1 MAYTSGFNAVIIT
14 TRPVPVDCMQ
24 CSTSH
29 YTSAMVAHEQI
40 SVAIIGGGPGGLG
53 TAIALSEL
61 PYVSVKL
68 YEQAPEP
75 REVGAGISIGRN
87 AWNVLHLLGAAK
99 GVKGAKKGYSW
110 QRNGRTGEPANLDT
124 TAPAAGKAPEDDD
137 GYAAIRAR
145 RTRLQAA
152 LLEKVVPSTIQFGKK
167 LVDIQDLG
175 ENKGVRLVFKDGTE
189 TTADL
194 VVGADGIR
202 SIVRRTLFPSHHL
215 RVTGNTAFRVLI
227 PVSSIAH
234 LDFPTSTGWWHGLN
248 GHLYFSHVDDESERE
263 LCEITVRSYN
273 EPVTADRTA
282 TWAIPTTN
290 EHVLARTAEYD
301 PRIQEL
307 LRVVP
312 EGAWREF
319 AMVAGPCLQEI
330 TAWDKVALI
339 GDASHPL
346 SGAFGSG
353 AAFAMEDGW
362 ILARAIEH
370 SIKSDTTIKDALE
383 IFQRIRGP
391 YYERMYEFLDKR
403 EAVLQ
408 HNRKENTDFDSVIR
422 ARIAV
427 FGILG
432 GGALDWIYKNDIKQ
446 VWKEYVAGEQV
457 ARL

>member
-1 MAYTSGFNAVIIT
+1 MAP
-14 TRPVPVDCMQ
+14 R
-24 CSTSH
+24 
-29 YTSAMVAHEQI
+29 EQL
-40 SVAIIGGGPGGLG
+40 SVAIIGGGPGGLA

-87 AWNVLHLLGAAK
+87 AWNILHVLGAAD
-99 GVKGAKKGYSW
+99 GVKGAKKGHSW

-124 TAPAAGKAPEDDD
+124 ASSSPGDSEEDR
-137 GYAAIRAR
+137 YADIRAR

-152 LLEKVVPSTIQFGKK
+152 LLEKVPPGIIQFSKK
-167 LVDIQDLG
+167 LVSIQDLS
-175 ENKGVRLVFKDGTE
+175 ENKGVHLVFKDGTE

-202 SIVRRTLFPSHHL
+202 SIVRRTLFPDHHL
-215 RVTGNTAFRVLI
+215 HVTGNTAFRVLI
-227 PVSSIAH
+227 PVSSISH
-234 LDFPTSTGWWHGLN
+234 VKDFPATTGWWHGLN
-248 GHLYFSHVDDESERE
+248 GHFYFSQVDDEAERE

-282 TWAIPTTN
+282 TWAIPITN
-290 EHVLARTAEYD
+290 EHVLARTEEYD
-301 PRIQEL
+301 PRIKEL
-307 LRVVP
+307 LAVVP

-319 AMVAGPCLQEI
+319 AMVAGPCLKDI
-330 TAWDKVALI
+330 NAWDKVALV

-370 SIKSDTTIKDALE
+370 SINSNTIIKDALE

-391 YYERMYEFLDKR
+391 YYERMYAFLDERGKALQRSR
-403 EAVLQ
+403 EGNA
-408 HNRKENTDFDSVIR
+408 DFDSIIK
-422 ARIAV
+422 ARIAG
-427 FGILG
+427 FGILE

-446 VWKEYVAGEQV
+446 VWKEYVASEQA